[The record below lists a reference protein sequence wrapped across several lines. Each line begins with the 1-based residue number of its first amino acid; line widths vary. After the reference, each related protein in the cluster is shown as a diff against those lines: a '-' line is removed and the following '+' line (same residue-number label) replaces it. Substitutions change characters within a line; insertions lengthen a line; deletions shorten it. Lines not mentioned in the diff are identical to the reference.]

1 MGLTASCF
9 GFGATLSNLL
19 GQHLVEHMG
28 HVASLAASLVVS
40 FIPIAIFTIFMPET
54 LNTRGQ
60 GDNGNGN
67 GNGDN
72 KQWVAMASTAKNNN
86 SRVVSQEYHQL
97 A

>member
-1 MGLTASCF
+1 
-9 GFGATLSNLL
+9 
-19 GQHLVEHMG
+19 VEQMG

-72 KQWVAMASTAKNNN
+72 N
-86 SRVVSQEYHQL
+86 
-97 A
+97 